1 MKSIGAQIKYEKI
14 GNDEVTVEIIPYLI
28 PSKKTILNLWV
39 GAWSFCGLIILISLF
54 TYGFKEDEYIM
65 VGIFLI
71 FWGYFEVKVVSA
83 VVWNR
88 TGREVVTIKNSE
100 FSYLKE
106 MNGRGLPKITPLK
119 NMSDFKYA
127 DDVET
132 GIWSDINKSSWMIG
146 GEVIEYNAD
155 DGVRRLGMKLPKKDA
170 KQLVQ
175 LLNKTARINA

>member
-1 MKSIGAQIKYEKI
+1 MKSIGEQIKYEKI
-14 GNDEVTVEIIPYLI
+14 GKDELTVEIVPYLI
-28 PSKKTILNLWV
+28 PSKTTILHLWV
-39 GAWSFCGLIILISLF
+39 GAWSLCGLIILISLF

-83 VVWNR
+83 VVWNK

-106 MNGRGLPKITPLK
+106 INGRGLSKITPLK

-127 DDVET
+127 NDVET
-132 GIWSDINKSSWMIG
+132 GVWSDINKSSWMIG
-146 GEVIEYNAD
+146 GEVVEYNAD
-155 DGVRRLGMKLPKKDA
+155 DGVRRLGMKLSKKDA
-170 KQLVQ
+170 EQLVQ